1 MSAHQAEEERERER
15 ERERESWN
23 GWAVASCCLVY
34 GFLVCANCG
43 GRHSAECRQV
53 GPAQQLAQEA
63 EATDSASQG
72 KAVNNIPGPNQGETT
87 LSDSVKSGKV
97 ACSSATPYQRTVL

>member
-1 MSAHQAEEERERER
+1 M
-15 ERERESWN
+15 
-23 GWAVASCCLVY
+23 
-34 GFLVCANCG
+34 
-43 GRHSAECRQV
+43 

-72 KAVNNIPGPNQGETT
+72 KAVNDIPRPNQGEST

-97 ACSSATPYQRTVL
+97 ACSSATPYQRTVLQHWPDKFLVGDSTPVMVKEFKRPP